1 MRRLAKSTRRQ
12 AHRRQRSWR
21 ARCWPRTKAVVT
33 LSSTRVRQTHNW
45 HTHAPRLRAHTLH
58 APPLLRFHLP
68 RSLPPCSPSA
78 PPSPP
83 SYLPSLPPISP
94 PRPSLL
100 TLPPKCALSVPPVP
114 PPRPP
119 RPPPLPPSPPSL
131 RPDLLT
137 RRALRV
143 ALQPRRDTRLLL
155 RAALPFQR
163 TFWTRPTSRRR
174 TCPSCTAYRR
184 WCRSPRSSSD
194 CCSSFLTTIRGGSG
208 A

>member
-33 LSSTRVRQTHNW
+33 LSSTRVRQTH
-45 HTHAPRLRAHTLH
+45 THAPRLRAHTLH

-83 SYLPSLPPISP
+83 PYLRSLPPISP

-100 TLPPKCALSVPPVP
+100 TLPPKCAFSVPPVP
-114 PPRPP
+114 PPCL
-119 RPPPLPPSPPSL
+119 PLPPSFSSLPSLPPSQ
-131 RPDLLT
+131 PSD